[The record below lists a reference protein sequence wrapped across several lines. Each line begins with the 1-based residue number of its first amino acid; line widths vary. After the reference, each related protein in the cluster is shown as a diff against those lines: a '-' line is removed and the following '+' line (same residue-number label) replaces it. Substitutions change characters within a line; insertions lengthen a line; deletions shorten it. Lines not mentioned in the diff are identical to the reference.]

1 MAGHMGA
8 MADQEA
14 SEHCLIRWQLPP
26 MLAGGQFLLL
36 VQMLRELRTLQQ
48 VRSRLLMLASLVTC
62 IILYPLCSGPGLQES
77 ACCKRDRVHHKCR
90 LQVCPMSR

>member
-36 VQMLRELRTLQQ
+36 VQMLFELRVLQQ
-48 VRSRLLMLASLVTC
+48 VRCISSMLLALPPASTFALV
-62 IILYPLCSGPGLQES
+62 G
-77 ACCKRDRVHHKCR
+77 
-90 LQVCPMSR
+90 

>member
-14 SEHCLIRWQLPP
+14 SEHCLVRWQLPP

-36 VQMLRELRTLQQ
+36 VQMLRELRALQQ
-48 VRSRLLMLASLVTC
+48 VRSRPLMLFCLVAC
-62 IILYPLCSGPGLQES
+62 IVPP
-77 ACCKRDRVHHKCR
+77 V
-90 LQVCPMSR
+90 

>member
-8 MADQEA
+8 MAGQEA

-36 VQMLRELRTLQQ
+36 VQMLSELRALQQ
-48 VRSRLLMLASLVTC
+48 VRFIMPMLLALQPASTVAMV
-62 IILYPLCSGPGLQES
+62 G
-77 ACCKRDRVHHKCR
+77 
-90 LQVCPMSR
+90 